1 MSDVFRK
8 AAQRIENSPFI
19 IPIFGIF
26 ALMLVVGIGIF
37 VEDYS
42 TSLAGYQQLPTRKVN
57 EWVIGLV
64 ALLPQIGQIGFMY
77 VFATDTNKRWAILIT
92 AGLHLVDVATDV
104 IYKASG
110 LGFEAWAVALV
121 ESEIVYTLGSEIM
134 IVTSLGMIIRLFP
147 AFIEQI
153 GELFNKIIGRLQKED
168 ED

>member
-19 IPIFGIF
+19 IPIFGVF
-26 ALMLVVGIGIF
+26 AIMLVVGTGIF

-42 TSLAGYQQLPTRKVN
+42 TSLAGYRQLPTRKVN

-64 ALLPQIGQIGFMY
+64 ALLPQVGQIGFMY
-77 VFATDTNKRWAILIT
+77 VFAADTNKRWSILVA

-110 LGFEAWAVALV
+110 LGFEAWVVALV

-153 GELFNKIIGRLQKED
+153 GELFNSIMGRMQKGD

>member
-1 MSDVFRK
+1 MSRWWHRLGLHIRSYCAVSDVFHR
-8 AAQRIENSPFI
+8 AAKRIENSSFV
-19 IPIFGIF
+19 IPIFGVFVI
-26 ALMLVVGIGIF
+26 MLVVGVGIF
-37 VEDYS
+37 IEDYS

-121 ESEIVYTLGSEIM
+121 ESEIVYAGQRDYDSYLARHDHPS
-134 IVTSLGMIIRLFP
+134 
-147 AFIEQI
+147 
-153 GELFNKIIGRLQKED
+153 
-168 ED
+168 

>member
-1 MSDVFRK
+1 MSDVFHR
-8 AAQRIENSPFI
+8 AAKRIENSSFV
-19 IPIFGIF
+19 IPIFGVFVI
-26 ALMLVVGIGIF
+26 MLVVGVGIF
-37 VEDYS
+37 IEDYS

-64 ALLPQIGQIGFMY
+64 ALLPQVGQIGFMY
-77 VFATDTNKRWAILIT
+77 VFAADTNKRWSILVA

-110 LGFEAWAVALV
+110 LGFEAWVVALV